1 VFEINKETSRPWIE
15 EGREVLFLRLRHARG
30 DAERGAD
37 GRQNRYQRLN
47 NKFPDFFLR
56 HSFLWVNYS
65 TKSNR
70 DKDKNLQKSIKNI
83 FVGFCVD
90 FCL

>member
-1 VFEINKETSRPWIE
+1 MWIFVYKKLSVFVFKINKETSRPWIE

-47 NKFPDFFLR
+47 NEFPDFFLR
-56 HSFLWVNYS
+56 HSFLV
-65 TKSNR
+65 
-70 DKDKNLQKSIKNI
+70 
-83 FVGFCVD
+83 V
-90 FCL
+90 